1 MSWLFLL
8 FFFASR
14 VLLLLYCSH
23 CVLNSLRRARLQ
35 LSIVNATVKQWI
47 KGREHRAV
55 TVKKVSK
62 ARRDR
67 RSRKDIVCAVPVS
80 VCVCVGTFVWMW
92 MCSSSPQ
99 CKLTHTTCAQ
109 QLQTRYKTIVFLP
122 STIQRQSDRQTDCLP
137 CRPADMY
144 FNNYWI
150 ITRSTK
156 RCRCTN
162 SSNT

>member
-55 TVKKVSK
+55 TVKKSK
-62 ARRDR
+62 QSQERQTQSKRYCLC
-67 RSRKDIVCAVPVS
+67 CACLC
-80 VCVCVGTFVWMW
+80 VCVCVGTFVWMWMW

-109 QLQTRYKTIVFLP
+109 QLQTRYKTIDYTETV
-122 STIQRQSDRQTDCLP
+122 RQTDCLP

-156 RCRCTN
+156 RCRCTS